1 MQVKDTFVFLILAI
15 FCAVSACKTTHH
27 TYHLPG
33 DPLMNVP
40 SSADTLVTEYR
51 KKSNGKTTRKI
62 YSAHGEVLYKESF
75 KYRNDGRFEVTRTE
89 KKWKNTSI
97 VKIMYFPDTTIQ
109 SRVHFFNGQKDGISV
124 QYHPNG
130 QLMSEVVYAF
140 GKLKVVHNYFSA
152 EGVPLH
158 KGDFHDGE
166 GIVYHYNETSVEPS
180 CYAVY
185 KDGKVVKHRKYR
197 K

>member
-1 MQVKDTFVFLILAI
+1 MQLKYTYVFLSAAI
-15 FCAVSACKTTHH
+15 FCAIGSCQTTKH

-40 SSADTLVTEYR
+40 SSADTMVTEYR
-51 KKSNGKTTRKI
+51 KKSNGKPTRKL
-62 YSAHGEVLYKESF
+62 YSAHGDLLFSETF
-75 KYRNDGRFEVTRTE
+75 KYRKDGRFEVTRKE
-89 KKWKNTSI
+89 KKWNHNSI
-97 VKIMYFPDTTIQ
+97 VKIMYYPDSTIQ
-109 SRVHFFNGQKDGISV
+109 SRVHFLNGQKDGISFL
-124 QYHPNG
+124 YYPNG
-130 QLMSEVVYAF
+130 QLMSESVYAF

-152 EGVPLH
+152 DGVPLV

-166 GIVYHYNETSVEPS
+166 GTVYHYNKSSLEPS

-185 KDGKVVKHRKYR
+185 KDGKVVKHKKYR